1 MSKLE
6 RISIALFVALVAM
19 LPFELQTFPIL
30 SSLQWLFL
38 AIALTSLPLVFW
50 NRRRLFADRRVIA
63 AVIFVS
69 VECLSAL
76 ASADFRANA
85 AKGAALCCSRHCPPL
100 EPAVTSRSRPCSS
113 TRRYAGILRYPRGY
127 LRKLRGE
134 WRA

>member
-50 NRRRLFADRRVIA
+50 NRRKLFADRRVIA
-63 AVIFVS
+63 AVILVS

-85 AKGAALCCSRHCPPL
+85 AKGAVRAGAGLFLLCVTLTLHSRKKIMQVWCL
-100 EPAVTSRSRPCSS
+100 
-113 TRRYAGILRYPRGY
+113 
-127 LRKLRGE
+127 
-134 WRA
+134 